1 MDFSNQEQLISKSR
15 KEYQRLQSADQQVR
29 SLFYRKAMIGGLLA
43 GVLTLLFMGFG
54 GFYITGDQAVV
65 GFAKYIILAA
75 VLGILLYQLKIAS
88 PEGQTFKRG
97 IVIGMLASAVAAI
110 TTAVGSILVNSIG
123 QGDAVTIY
131 PYFQAANNEVISTF
145 TLAGVSLF
153 EGLVAGMILTFIWL
167 QILKDRSRA
176 K

>member
-1 MDFSNQEQLISKSR
+1 M
-15 KEYQRLQSADQQVR
+15 
-29 SLFYRKAMIGGLLA
+29 
-43 GVLTLLFMGFG
+43 
-54 GFYITGDQAVV
+54 
-65 GFAKYIILAA
+65 
-75 VLGILLYQLKIAS
+75 LGILLYQLKIAS

-97 IVIGMLASAVAAI
+97 IVVGMLASAVAAL

-153 EGLVAGMILTFIWL
+153 EGLVAGLILTFININK
-167 QILKDRSRA
+167 QQ
-176 K
+176 